1 MSIVWQCQFCSSRFA
16 DTITTD
22 PTTGRKRGTE
32 GVYRLRKHVGRV
44 HNCWSKLT

>member
-1 MSIVWQCQFCSSRFA
+1 MSIVWQCQFCTSRFA
-16 DTITTD
+16 DTITPD
-22 PTTGRKRGTE
+22 GKHGTH